1 MRFKTLLGYLCLALL
16 VLLLTGQAIF
26 IALPVFVET
35 ALVDPLIGRHL
46 PKTLPLGLAPSDIKF
61 KIEKIGLTHTL
72 VSRIHIGQML
82 SADLLDFQ
90 YHLKGLKSVEL
101 EKITISGLT
110 LYAKMDADNQLRING
125 EKFPGNINH
134 VQGDDSAQ
142 KDKDARKDKAFKSML
157 VNLDSFLDF
166 LPKQAVLKDATL
178 SITRLDDKI
187 LIPFE
192 VLSSLDARKKKVVL
206 NARFYPLGQTIK
218 TLIAGDLISGI
229 KRVRIQS
236 PGFHPEVLSG
246 FFPGETF
253 RVSGPV
259 DIDIL
264 KTMDADWQLS
274 LSQVKLDLPNLPGT
288 RIKNLTASV
297 GYQAGKTTA
306 TGNFDLAGFL
316 APLKMRFDLNLAQ
329 KDNVPLSFDLTL
341 KNKAV
346 NSMSLVT
353 FPQVIFD
360 HPHLLFSL
368 KGGLARQTGN
378 FLLKCQN
385 LIVTQGKDRI
395 LVEKFSLNSGIKG
408 DFSNKGNGINF
419 DIQSDLS
426 GIKLFSKLGQAQIK
440 GVNLRGR
447 AGVTKQMDPSIH
459 LDTRIND
466 ANIDIPEFKIAA
478 MGINA
483 KLPLSFPFKN
493 QNTGSFS
500 INEIS
505 YDNKV
510 AASLGGS
517 ITQSEI
523 LGVTVEGQAAIKGF
537 DGFNLVFGGKAR
549 GPNPSAR
556 IDFVLDPFVLMS
568 SHIKT
573 LMPGLTLGEDSSIK
587 LSSKG
592 TIGYKHHGV
601 ESRASVTMD
610 GGNLFFPQMNLS
622 LRGIA
627 GSIDFNDL
635 MVPESIPGQV
645 LTIDTVQINQFEF
658 DTARLRFSVE
668 DGKSVNIENLR
679 FNWCN
684 GLVST
689 ESIRLPGKDNVLSLI
704 LYCDRLELSALLK
717 QMNAFHA
724 EGEGRL
730 SGRIPLVYSDGN
742 ISFDKGFLFSTPG
755 KGGRVVIK
763 DTQTLTA
770 GIPMDTPEFVQL
782 DLAREALKDF
792 DYQWAKLELNTFEDT
807 LDLKLE
813 LDGKPA
819 KLLPFEYQQEVGSF
833 VRVDAT
839 SPGSRFQ
846 GIKLNVNLKLP
857 FNQVLKFGNKLN
869 DIFN

>member
-1 MRFKTLLGYLCLALL
+1 MRFKALFGYLCLALL
-16 VLLLTGQAIF
+16 VLLLMGQAMF
-26 IALPVFVET
+26 LALPVFVET
-35 ALVDPLIGRHL
+35 ALVDPLLQRHL
-46 PKTLPLGLAPSDIKF
+46 PKTLPLGLAPSDIEF
-61 KIEKIGLTHTL
+61 KIEKIGVSHTL
-72 VSRIHIGQML
+72 VSRIHIGEML
-82 SADLLDFQ
+82 SADLVDFQ

-101 EKITISGLT
+101 EKITIFGLT
-110 LYAKMDADNQLRING
+110 LYAKMDADNQLWING

-134 VQGDDSAQ
+134 GKEEDSAR
-142 KDKDARKDKAFKSML
+142 KDKDAVDPLL
-157 VNLDSFLDF
+157 VNLDSFLGF
-166 LPKQAVLKDATL
+166 LPNQAVLKDATL

-206 NARFYPLGQTIK
+206 SARFYPLGQTIK

-229 KRVRIQS
+229 KTVRIQF
-236 PGFHPEVLSG
+236 PVFHPEVLSG
-246 FFPGETF
+246 FFPGVGNY
-253 RVSGPV
+253 RVSGPL

-288 RIKNLTASV
+288 RIENFMASLRNQ
-297 GYQAGKTTA
+297 GGKTTA
-306 TGNFDLAGFL
+306 TGSFDLAGSL

-329 KDNVPLSFDLTL
+329 KENFPLSFDLTL

-346 NSMSLVT
+346 NSISLVT
-353 FPQVIFD
+353 SPQVILD

-368 KGGLARQTGN
+368 KGDLARQTGN
-378 FLLKCQN
+378 FLLGCQN
-385 LIVTQGKDRI
+385 LMVTQGKDRV
-395 LVEKFSLNSGIKG
+395 LVKKFTLNSRIKG
-408 DFSNKGNGINF
+408 DFSDKGNGIDL

-426 GIKLFSKLGQAQIK
+426 GIKLFSKLGQAKIM
-440 GVNLRGR
+440 GVTITGRG
-447 AGVTKQMDPSIH
+447 GVTKQMDPLIH

-466 ANIDIPEFKIAA
+466 AKIDLSEFKIAA

-483 KLPLSFPFKN
+483 QLPLAFPFKN
-493 QNTGSFS
+493 QNTPGSFS

-505 YDNKV
+505 YDNKI
-510 AASLGGS
+510 AARLGGS
-517 ITQSEI
+517 ITQNEI
-523 LGVTVEGQAAIKGF
+523 LGVTLEGQAAIKGF
-537 DGFNLVFGGKAR
+537 DGFNFVFGGKAR
-549 GPNPSAR
+549 GPDPSAR
-556 IDFVLDPFVLMS
+556 IDFVIDPFLLLP

-573 LMPGLTLGEDSSIK
+573 LMPRLTLGENSSIK

-592 TIGYKHHGV
+592 TIEYKQNGMK
-601 ESRASVTMD
+601 SQASMVMD
-610 GGNLFFPQMNLS
+610 GGNLYFPDLNLS

-645 LTIDTVQINQFEF
+645 LTIDKVQVNQFEF
-658 DTARLRFSVE
+658 DTARLRFSIE

-689 ESIRLPGKDNVLSLI
+689 ESIRLPGKDNLLSLI

-717 QMNAFHA
+717 QMGAFHA
-724 EGEGRL
+724 EGEGAL

-742 ISFDKGFLFSTPG
+742 FSFDKGFLFSTPG
-755 KGGRVVIK
+755 KGGRVVIE

-770 GIPMDTPEFVQL
+770 GIPFGTPEFVQL

-792 DYQWAKLELNTFEDT
+792 DYQWAKLELNTVEDT
-807 LDLKLE
+807 LYMNME

-819 KLLPFEYQQEVGSF
+819 RLLPFEYQKEIGSF
-833 VRVDAT
+833 VRVGAS

-869 DIFN
+869 SIFN